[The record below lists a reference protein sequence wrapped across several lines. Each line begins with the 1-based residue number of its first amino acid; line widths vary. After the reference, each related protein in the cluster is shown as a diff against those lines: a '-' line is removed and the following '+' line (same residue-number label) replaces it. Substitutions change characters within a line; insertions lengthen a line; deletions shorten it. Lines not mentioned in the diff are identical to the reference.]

1 MAAPA
6 ENRRWVPLSVRNDPE
21 RTANFDILH
30 EGIPKWLRDGLVQWI
45 ESLSHT
51 PDGFGGRIWSPNTHS
66 FLQAS
71 LQVELPHSASQLSSE
86 LMLDVIDWI
95 LARQNISGSDFFR
108 LEVLLSD
115 GGSAWRATPERLE
128 RRVDETLQS
137 VADAVFVT
145 NDRPADYLK
154 SAWHKAWGRNP
165 DASGAHQ
172 DAVSATEA
180 AYAPIVS
187 PDNDRATLGTIIGN
201 IRAKPPKYQVRLQT
215 KTAEKDVCRIVDM
228 MELLWESQRRHGTD
242 DRSRETVEE
251 ARDAVAIATSLV
263 HLAQQG
269 GFKANGP

>member
-1 MAAPA
+1 M
-6 ENRRWVPLSVRNDPE
+6 EEFELLREGVPSWLRQSLVQRIKKLVGVRNSWASWSDWDSE
-21 RTANFDILH
+21 IRA
-30 EGIPKWLRDGLVQWI
+30 RI
-45 ESLSHT
+45 E
-51 PDGFGGRIWSPNTHS
+51 
-66 FLQAS
+66 AS
-71 LQVELPHSASQLSSE
+71 LHREIPDSVSDFTDDDC
-86 LMLDVIDWI
+86 LDVINYI
-95 LARQNISGSDFFR
+95 LCQTDICQPADVDYLEAR
-108 LEVLLSD
+108 LSE
-115 GGSAWRATPERLE
+115 GGSVWRATPLGLE

-172 DAVSATEA
+172 DAGSATEA

-215 KTAEKDVCRIVDM
+215 KTAELDVCRIVDM
-228 MELLWESQRRHGTD
+228 MELLWESQRCHGTD
-242 DRSRETVEE
+242 DRSRETIEE
-251 ARDAVAIATSLV
+251 ARDAVAIATTLV

-269 GFKANGP
+269 GFTANGS